1 MFCLVKKFM
10 FNYSV
15 NNKNLDSEI
24 TTNETPNLN
33 ITEDK
38 LLISKNNVNQPRK
51 VDINVLKARV
61 QAVQHKENKKN
72 IAVVIFFSIILG
84 AIGVYF
90 SI

>member
-1 MFCLVKKFM
+1 MI
-10 FNYSV
+10 
-15 NNKNLDSEI
+15 NKGLDAEI
-24 TTNETPNLN
+24 NTNEAPNLN
-33 ITEDK
+33 VTEDK
-38 LLISKNNVNQPRK
+38 PLISKNNVNQSGK

-61 QAVQHKENKKN
+61 QAVQYKENKKN